1 MIIFICILSGF
12 FWSLFDLTRKKTLKK
27 IEPITILIIF
37 SISQIIFFFIWTLNS
52 SIFFHFQEY
61 LIPGLFLIIISILS
75 AILFLK
81 SLEISQLSLTIPLL
95 SFTPLFSAIISS
107 ILLDEDLLKFQY
119 FGIFIIIIG
128 TMILYSKSLNFFDI
142 LNSFRIIIKNT
153 GAKYMILVSFFWSL
167 APIID
172 KICFKYSS
180 IEFHGLI
187 QSLGVFLI
195 LILLSKKE
203 FKQELS
209 MILKNYK
216 LISVTMIIGV
226 TATVLQF
233 YAISLTFVSIMESI
247 KRSIGQIFSIIFGK
261 FFFNESITLNKILG
275 VLILSLGIFCILY
288 PGYY

>member
-1 MIIFICILSGF
+1 
-12 FWSLFDLTRKKTLKK
+12 
-27 IEPITILIIF
+27 
-37 SISQIIFFFIWTLNS
+37 
-52 SIFFHFQEY
+52 
-61 LIPGLFLIIISILS
+61 
-75 AILFLK
+75 
-81 SLEISQLSLTIPLL
+81 
-95 SFTPLFSAIISS
+95 
-107 ILLDEDLLKFQY
+107 
-119 FGIFIIIIG
+119 
-128 TMILYSKSLNFFDI
+128 MILYSKSLNFFDI

-195 LILLSKKE
+195 LIFLSKKE

>member
-1 MIIFICILSGF
+1 MCILSGF

-95 SFTPLFSAIISS
+95 SFTPFFSAIISS

-142 LNSFRIIIKNT
+142 LYSFRIIIKNT

-195 LILLSKKE
+195 LIFLSKKE

>member
-1 MIIFICILSGF
+1 MVIFICLLSGF

-27 IEPITILIIF
+27 IGPVTILIIF
-37 SISQIIFFFIWTLNS
+37 AISQIIFFLIWTLNS

-75 AILFLK
+75 AVLFLK

-128 TMILYSKSLNFFDI
+128 TMVLYSKSLNFFDI
-142 LNSFRIIIKNT
+142 LNSFRVIIKNT

-209 MILKNYK
+209 LILKNYK
-216 LISVTMIIGV
+216 LISVTMIVGV

-261 FFFNESITLNKILG
+261 FFFNESITVNKILG